1 MQKEALAN
9 GHPVFW
15 AEWKPIALHAAF
27 FRDWN
32 VNEVV
37 DLTPGSGAAAVGAL
51 YSANVKYLGVAWNE
65 AHQKWLQKILQT
77 MFVGL
82 VHAKTIKK
90 NDPEFVDVHP
100 KIELRLKRTAE
111 MGLKWLPRKHASA
124 LGDCIRG
131 DDDSDI
137 DDEDDD
143 A

>member
-1 MQKEALAN
+1 MQKEVDAH
-9 GHPVFW
+9 GHPMFW
-15 AEWKPIALHAAF
+15 AEWKPIALHGAF

-32 VNEVV
+32 VHEVV

-51 YSANVKYLGVAWNE
+51 YNANVKYLGIAWNE

-82 VHAKTIKK
+82 LHTKAIKK
-90 NDPEFVDVHP
+90 NDPEVADVHSQ
-100 KIELRLKRTAE
+100 IELRLKRTAE
-111 MGLKWLPRKHASA
+111 MGLKWLPQGQPSA

-137 DDEDDD
+137 DDVNED
-143 A
+143 